1 MQSLHRSSRDH
12 SITAGWL
19 LTALLGCGAASA
31 GAAAT
36 NESADASAE
45 AAALG
50 RIREAAMHSDWAYQR
65 LADLTDTIG
74 ARLSGSPQL
83 DAAITQVA
91 DAMRALG
98 ATVTLQPAK
107 VPHWVRGE
115 EKAELV
121 EYPGGPA
128 GMTQPLHLTALGD
141 SSATP
146 AGGLTARV
154 IVVHSFAELQ
164 ARAAEVPGN
173 IVLFASHFDQRL
185 ADNGLAMDAYDQ
197 NGANRFD
204 GPSTAAALG
213 AAATLVRSVGGANY
227 RLPHTGVTV
236 WKDHQAPTPAAALA
250 AEDSDLIDRLAGA
263 GPVRVK
269 LLLTAKML
277 PDADSHNV
285 IADWPGSEKPGEY
298 VVVSGHLDSWDLAT
312 GATDDG
318 VGAMAA
324 AGVIEV
330 LKELGLHPR
339 RSIRFIAWTNEE
351 NGGRGSKAYF
361 ASVANALQSQVGAI
375 ESDEGAGRSLGI
387 EAAVTADSIAMLK
400 PVMQALG
407 PIGATALSQHDDELG
422 ADIAPLQKGG
432 VPGFAPLVDSRHYFD
447 YHHTAADTLDKVD
460 PQSMRTQVATM
471 AVLAYYLADMAQP
484 LPRFAITGDRRVP
497 GGAAA
502 VAAANQPH

>member
-1 MQSLHRSSRDH
+1 MLLLQRSLRLRSNP
-12 SITAGWL
+12 GL
-19 LTALLGCGAASA
+19 ALLAAMLACTPQGANADAASDSSNA
-31 GAAAT
+31 SGEAAT
-36 NESADASAE
+36 
-45 AAALG
+45 LG
-50 RIREAAMHSDWAYQR
+50 RIRDAAMHSDWAYQR
-65 LADLTDTIG
+65 LADLTDKIG

-83 DAAITQVA
+83 DAAVVQVA

-121 EYPGGPA
+121 DYPGRPA

-146 AGGLTARV
+146 AAGLTARV
-154 IVVHSFAELQ
+154 IVVHSFDELK
-164 ARAAEVPGN
+164 ARSAEVRGN

-185 ADNGLAMDAYDQ
+185 ADNGRALDAYDQ

-204 GPSTAAALG
+204 GPSSAAALG
-213 AAATLVRSVGGANY
+213 AAATLVRSVGGAEY
-227 RLPHTGVTV
+227 RLPHTGATV
-236 WKDHQAPTPAAALA
+236 WKDKQAPTPAAALA
-250 AEDSDLIDRLAGA
+250 AEDSDLVDRLASV
-263 GPVRVK
+263 GPVTVK

-285 IADWPGSEKPGEY
+285 IADWPGSEKPDEY

-361 ASVANALQSQVGAI
+361 ASVANALQSQIGAI
-375 ESDEGAGRSLGI
+375 ESDEGAGRALGVS
-387 EAAVTADSIAMLK
+387 AAVTPESIALLE
-400 PVMQALG
+400 PVTKALG
-407 PIGATALSQHDDELG
+407 PIGATLLSRHDEELG
-422 ADIAPLQKGG
+422 ADIGPLQKGG
-432 VPGFAPLVDSRHYFD
+432 VPGFAPLVDARHYFD
-447 YHHTAADTLDKVD
+447 YHHTAADTLDKVN
-460 PQSMRTQVATM
+460 PESLRTQVATM
-471 AVLAYYLADMAQP
+471 AVLAYFLADMPQP
-484 LPRFAITGDRRVP
+484 LPRFTTAK
-497 GGAAA
+497 
-502 VAAANQPH
+502 